1 MVLYCNDSIRVLA
14 SSDDTDGQSDFQTI
28 SDTSSETLGEESSE
42 IREETSEELSETE
55 ESSQPLRGREEIN
68 SQGILST
75 SEVGNSGKE
84 TSSVLEYVEHIDRTQ
99 NSFLG
104 LFVATLVVIGI
115 GLIIRF
121 IWGLLNK

>member
-1 MVLYCNDSIRVLA
+1 MVLYCDDSIRVLA
-14 SSDDTDGQSDFQTI
+14 SFDDFDGQSDFQTVP
-28 SDTSSETLGEESSE
+28 DTSSETLGEKSSE

-55 ESSQPLRGREEIN
+55 DTSQSLRGGEEVD
-68 SQGILST
+68 SQTILST
-75 SEVGNSGKE
+75 SEVGNSGEE

>member
-1 MVLYCNDSIRVLA
+1 MVLYCDDSIRVLA
-14 SSDDTDGQSDFQTI
+14 SSDDSDGQSDFQTV
-28 SDTSSETLGEESSE
+28 SDSSSETLGEKSSE
-42 IREETSEELSETE
+42 IRKETSEELSETE
-55 ESSQPLRGREEIN
+55 VTSQSLRGGEEVD
-68 SQGILST
+68 SQTILST
-75 SEVGNSGKE
+75 SEIGESGKE

>member
-1 MVLYCNDSIRVLA
+1 MVLYCDDSIRVLA
-14 SSDDTDGQSDFQTI
+14 SFDDFDGQSDFQTI
-28 SDTSSETLGEESSE
+28 PDTSSETLGEKSSE

-55 ESSQPLRGREEIN
+55 DTSQSLRGGEEVD
-68 SQGILST
+68 SQTILST
-75 SEVGNSGKE
+75 SEVGNSGEE

>member
-1 MVLYCNDSIRVLA
+1 MVLYCDDNIRVLA
-14 SSDDTDGQSDFQTI
+14 SSDDIDGQSGFQTI
-28 SDTSSETLGEESSE
+28 SDTSSEALGEKSSE
-42 IREETSEELSETE
+42 IREEASEELSETE
-55 ESSQPLRGREEIN
+55 DTSQSLLGGKEIN
-68 SQGILST
+68 SQTVLST
-75 SEVGNSGKE
+75 SEVGDTGKE
-84 TSSVLEYVEHIDRTQ
+84 ASSILEYVEHIDRTQ

>member
-1 MVLYCNDSIRVLA
+1 MVLYCDDSIRVLA
-14 SSDDTDGQSDFQTI
+14 SSDGSDGQSDFQTI
-28 SDTSSETLGEESSE
+28 SYSSSEVMGEKSSE
-42 IREETSEELSETE
+42 IREEASEELSETE
-55 ESSQPLRGREEIN
+55 NASQPLHDREEIN

-121 IWGLLNK
+121 VWGLLNK

>member
-1 MVLYCNDSIRVLA
+1 MVLYCDDNIRVLA
-14 SSDDTDGQSDFQTI
+14 SSDDIDGQSGFQTI
-28 SDTSSETLGEESSE
+28 SDTSSEALGEKSSE

-55 ESSQPLRGREEIN
+55 DTSQSLCGGKEIN
-68 SQGILST
+68 SQTVLST
-75 SEVGNSGKE
+75 SEVGDTGKE
-84 TSSVLEYVEHIDRTQ
+84 ASSILEYVEHIDRTQ